1 MKKPGLWLFIIGSL
15 LVSVAT
21 HFFFYQQWLDKHWM
35 IGPNDGLSQIATFKK
50 FIYENYKSGN
60 FFYAWDFGLGGGF
73 YSQLAYYFSTSL
85 VFLLSS
91 VVIFI
96 LDSFQWID
104 PSNVEFWAQSNLFI
118 SIIRLSVILFI
129 TSHAFRYMKIQAFP
143 AFTGAVV
150 YGCSVMYMR
159 HVVYWEF
166 FADAFIWLP
175 LVVLGLEKL
184 IREGKQGW
192 LIFAMSA
199 TLISNFYFAYIQ
211 LIFLILYVL
220 GRWVIPLTDNE
231 LPRIKQFKL
240 LVTSGLVS
248 FCISA
253 VAFIP
258 AVYGFFNN
266 YRPPYDREIP
276 LFDLIDNILFAS
288 PYIVLPVVFVLLIF
302 TFPLYRNRLFRF
314 FAVFSFVLLIFHLSP
329 LAASAFNGF
338 SAPQYRFEYL
348 LSFTI
353 GGCVAIGLQRLNK
366 IAVRFICL
374 ASFISLCIYLL
385 SIDYFD
391 FNIKI
396 PKRAATEFSAVMI
409 TVFVL
414 FIMFIILMVLY
425 VYFQK
430 KVLLV
435 TIQLFVILWS
445 IVSVNTAAKYGITEN
460 GGLEKV
466 THHYLMSDQ
475 YNSAEQR
482 NLIEQVKR
490 QEPDSLS
497 RIDWMTSMRYNTPI
511 VQNFNGTS
519 LYSSI
524 ANKALLWFYWR
535 DLKVDTGHE
544 TVSRY
549 GTLGNRANLHALL
562 QTTYWMR
569 KKSQEANVPYGF
581 KKFAESN
588 KYVIYKS
595 DFSLPF
601 IRTGKNIYS
610 EKQLQTASVLDREH
624 AMLSGVVFEEE
635 ATRQKLDLIKE
646 KNAIKQATIKGV
658 GAKYQNN
665 HLSVANDKG
674 GIDIIPGSVQKSTKD
689 FYIGFS
695 IKNVNGDGFPIKVN
709 KYRTTRKPA
718 HSIYKT
724 NINDLIIRVPA
735 KDIISIRLPK
745 GEYELKNLTLY
756 EEDYKELHQ
765 AVQAADHSP
774 SFTWEKNKLTID
786 YNNQTR
792 EKWMALPIPFE
803 KGWKL
808 WINGK
813 EQAIEKANYAFI
825 GFKLNS
831 GKNHIEMVYHPPY
844 FFPALALTII
854 GLFAWAMLYL
864 RSKRRESGHLNN
876 QSVKMRSLLMKVD
889 KSRD

>member
-1 MKKPGLWLFIIGSL
+1 MKKRTLWFFMIGSL

-35 IGPNDGLSQIATFKK
+35 IGLNDGLSQIATFKK

-73 YSQLAYYFSTSL
+73 YSQLGYYFSTSL
-85 VFLLSS
+85 VFLVSGT
-91 VVIFI
+91 VIFI
-96 LDSFQWID
+96 LDIMQWVD

-118 SIIRLSVILFI
+118 SINRLSVILFI
-129 TSHAFRYMKIQAFP
+129 TSYTFQYMKIQAFP

-150 YGCSVMYMR
+150 YGCSVMYIR

-199 TLISNFYFAYIQ
+199 MLISNFYFAYIQ

-220 GRWVIPLTDNE
+220 GRWVNALTDNE

-240 LVTSGLVS
+240 LVSSGLVS

-266 YRPPYDREIP
+266 YRPPYDREIR
-276 LFDLIDNILFAS
+276 LFALIDNLLFAS
-288 PYIVLPVVFVLLIF
+288 PYIVLPVVFVLLIL
-302 TFPLYRNRLFRF
+302 TFPLYCNRLFRF

-353 GGCVAIGLQRLNK
+353 GGCVAIGLQQLNK
-366 IAVRFICL
+366 IAVRFLYL
-374 ASFISLCIYLL
+374 ASLISLCVYLL
-385 SIDYFD
+385 SLKYFD
-391 FNIKI
+391 PNIKVSE
-396 PKRAATEFSAVMI
+396 RATTELSAVGI
-409 TVFVL
+409 AIFAL
-414 FIMFIILMVLY
+414 FIISAILMMLY

-435 TIQLFVILWS
+435 ILQSLVILWS
-445 IVSVNTAAKYGITEN
+445 ILSINTVAKYGITDH
-460 GGLEKV
+460 GGLQKV
-466 THHYLMSDQ
+466 THNYLISDL

-482 NLIEQVKR
+482 DLIGQVKK
-490 QEPDSLS
+490 QDPDSLS
-497 RIDWMTSMRYNTPI
+497 RIDWMAPMRYNTPI

-535 DLKVDTGHE
+535 DLKIDTGQE

-588 KYVIYKS
+588 KYVVYKS

-610 EKQLQTASVLDREH
+610 EEQLQSASVLDREH
-624 AMLSGVVFEEE
+624 AMLSGVVFEE
-635 ATRQKLDLIKE
+635 ATRQNLDLVKE
-646 KNAIKQATIKGV
+646 KNIIKQATIKGV

-665 HLSVANDKG
+665 HLSVVDEKG
-674 GIDIIPGSVQKSTKD
+674 GIDIIPGVVQKNTKD

-695 IKNVNGDGFPIKVN
+695 IKNVNGDGFAIKVN
-709 KYRTTRKPA
+709 KYRTTRKSA

-724 NINDLIIRVPA
+724 DINDLIIRVPA
-735 KDIISIRLPK
+735 EDIISIRLPK

-756 EEDYKELHQ
+756 EEDYKELYQ
-765 AVQAADHSP
+765 AVQTVNNSP
-774 SFTWEKNKLTID
+774 SFKWEKNKLIIH

-825 GFKLNS
+825 GFKLNN

-854 GLFAWAMLYL
+854 GLLAWAVLHL
-864 RSKRRESGHLNN
+864 RSKHRERGHINN
-876 QSVKMRSLLMKVD
+876 QSV
-889 KSRD
+889 

>member
-1 MKKPGLWLFIIGSL
+1 MKKRRLWFFIIGSL
-15 LVSVAT
+15 LVSAAT

-85 VFLLSS
+85 VFLVSGA
-91 VVIFI
+91 VIFI
-96 LDSFQWID
+96 LDSFQWVD

-118 SIIRLSVILFI
+118 SILRLSLILFI
-129 TSHAFRYMKIQAFP
+129 TSYTFRYMKIQAFP
-143 AFTGAVV
+143 AFTGAVI

-192 LIFAMSA
+192 LIFTMSA
-199 TLISNFYFAYIQ
+199 MLISNFYFSYIQ
-211 LIFLILYVL
+211 LVFLILYVL
-220 GRWVIPLTDNE
+220 GRWIIPLTDNE
-231 LPRIKQFKL
+231 LSRIKQFKL
-240 LVTSGLVS
+240 LVSSGLIS

-253 VAFIP
+253 VSFIP

-276 LFDLIDNILFAS
+276 LFDFIDNILFAS
-288 PYIVLPVVFVLLIF
+288 PYIVLPPVFMLLIF
-302 TFPLYRNRLFRF
+302 SFPLYRNRLFRF

-353 GGCVAIGLQRLNK
+353 GGCVAIGLQQLNK
-366 IAVRFICL
+366 IAVRFICV

-409 TVFVL
+409 TVFAL
-414 FIMFIILMVLY
+414 FIIFIILMVLH

-430 KVLLV
+430 KILLV
-435 TIQLFVILWS
+435 IIQSFVILWS
-445 IVSVNTAAKYGITEN
+445 IVSVNTAAKYGITDN

-466 THHYLMSDQ
+466 TYNYLRSDQ

-482 NLIEQVKR
+482 NLIEQVKK
-490 QEPDSLS
+490 QEPDPLS
-497 RIDWMTSMRYNTPI
+497 RIDWMAPTRNNTPI

-524 ANKALLWFYWR
+524 INKTLLWFYWR
-535 DLKVDTGHE
+535 DLKIDTGRE

-581 KKFAESN
+581 TKFANS
-588 KYVIYKS
+588 KQYVVYKN

-601 IRTGKNIYS
+601 IRTGKHIYS
-610 EKQLQTASVLDREH
+610 EEQLQSASVLEREH
-624 AMLSGVVFEEE
+624 AMLSGVVFAET
-635 ATRQKLDLIKE
+635 AGQKLPLPKE
-646 KNAIKQATIKGV
+646 KNVIKHARIQGV
-658 GAKYQNN
+658 GANYKKNQ
-665 HLSVANDKG
+665 LLVAHDKG
-674 GIDIIPGSVQKSTKD
+674 GIDIIPESVQKNTKD
-689 FYIGFS
+689 FYVGFS
-695 IKNVNGDGFPIKVN
+695 IKNVNGDKFALKVN
-709 KYRTTRKPA
+709 NYRTTRKAA

-724 NINDLIIRVPA
+724 NINDLVIRVPA
-735 KDIISIRLPK
+735 DDIISIRLPK
-745 GEYELKNLTLY
+745 GEYELKNLSLY
-756 EEDYKELHQ
+756 EEDYKELHE
-765 AVQAADHSP
+765 AVKSAAPSP

-786 YNNQTR
+786 YNNQTS
-792 EKWMALPIPFE
+792 EKWMALPIPYE

-825 GFKLNS
+825 GFKLHN
-831 GKNHIEMVYHPPY
+831 GKNHIKMVYHPPY
-844 FFPALALTII
+844 FFPALTLTII
-854 GLFAWAMLYL
+854 GIFAWVLLHL
-864 RSKRRESGHLNN
+864 RSKRKKAGR
-876 QSVKMRSLLMKVD
+876 
-889 KSRD
+889 